1 MKNTDNRQKAAVI
14 SFENTD
20 GYLIL
25 LPDQTITKADVP
37 KLKAFLTDFRNID
50 QNPNMKKGDQGT
62 WKQNDPAFSLAR
74 IYAYITAYNELVL
87 LDFAPFEK
95 LFEGNSSK
103 YISIR
108 EYAGRHGKS
117 IEQVKVFCQQGRI
130 RGAMK
135 INSRAWGVPEDAPY
149 PEDSRMTANGKYVG
163 RRNKSR

>member
-1 MKNTDNRQKAAVI
+1 MVTHPASRPDNQWC
-14 SFENTD
+14 
-20 GYLIL
+20 
-25 LPDQTITKADVP
+25 QTAS
-37 KLKAFLTDFRNID
+37 KLKAFLTD
-50 QNPNMKKGDQGT
+50 QNTASEPEYERRP
-62 WKQNDPAFSLAR
+62 WHSKQNDPAFSLAR
-74 IYAYITAYNELVL
+74 IYAYINTYNELVL

-95 LFEGNSSK
+95 LFEGTSSK

-108 EYAGRHGKS
+108 ENMLRRHGKS

-149 PEDSRMTANGKYVG
+149 PEDSRLTANGKYVG